1 MLDVRAILSC
11 EKRDIRLPENPEQRR
26 KMSIANQLGKCLP
39 GPLRTGAK
47 KVRDNVRFRNIGLK
61 TSRYDGPL
69 EFLGTAYGGYM
80 LPSREIR
87 EGLTCYSFGAGEDIS
102 FESELA
108 AAFPVEVHIFDPTP
122 RAITYVSDFIKKTS
136 VGGNGAGQRLHFH
149 PWGVWSSDQ
158 QMQFYAPKDP
168 AHVSHSL
175 VNMQHT
181 TDYFTADCRRP
192 RSIMNA
198 LGHKSV
204 DLLKLNIEGA
214 EYEVMR
220 ALFEDQIRPSIIC
233 INFDELHTRIDASA
247 RERLRG
253 LVRQFDDQGY
263 VAVSAEACRSTFL
276 LR

>member
-1 MLDVRAILSC
+1 MH
-11 EKRDIRLPENPEQRR
+11 
-26 KMSIANQLGKCLP
+26 IANQLGKYLP
-39 GPLRTGAK
+39 GPLRTRVK
-47 KVRDNVRFRNIGLK
+47 RVRDNARFRSIGLI
-61 TSRYDGPL
+61 TSHYDGPL
-69 EFLGTAYGGYM
+69 EFMGTEYGGYRV
-80 LPSREIR
+80 PTREIR
-87 EGLTCYSFGAGEDIS
+87 EGLICYSFGAGEDIS
-102 FESELA
+102 FETELA
-108 AAFPVEVHIFDPTP
+108 AAFPVELHIFDPTP
-122 RAITYVSDFIKKTS
+122 RAISYVSDFIKKTS
-136 VGGNGAGQRLHFH
+136 AAGTGAGRRLHFH

-168 AHVSHSL
+168 THVSHSL

-181 TDYFTADCRRP
+181 TDYFVADCRRP
-192 RSIMNA
+192 KSIVNA

-233 INFDELHTRIDASA
+233 INFDELHTQIDTSA

-253 LVRQFDDQGY
+253 LVRQFTDQGY
-263 VAVSAEACRSTFL
+263 VSVSAEACRSTFV